1 MKFRR
6 FNSEGVGVFREYLHR
21 LREDPVLPPPF
32 HLLED
37 IQYTEELDPS
47 IVAVP
52 YRFNNRMSF
61 ARWLY
66 EASGREQALIPRG
79 DPGFWAWLSL
89 ALFDQVAPAD
99 GQGRRRPGAD
109 ARHIPDASDWR
120 RRYRHLLASPYDVFM
135 LHRDNPMRA
144 YVALVNPLHKPG
156 ELTEQFTARVDIVS
170 CPGTMALASYL
181 YVDPETGSR
190 KRGASGRSARRFGKL
205 MNQYTRTFDLPEMR
219 PDQFAE
225 LLPREFD
232 RFKVEETSV
241 KGR

>member
-1 MKFRR
+1 MRFRR
-6 FNSEGVGVFREYLHR
+6 FNPEGLNAFREYLHR
-21 LREDPVLPPPF
+21 LREAATLPPP
-32 HLLED
+32 LQILTD
-37 IQYTEELDPS
+37 DQLSEELEPAID
-47 IVAVP
+47 AEFR
-52 YRFNNRMSF
+52 RFNNRMSF

-66 EASGREQALIPRG
+66 GVSGREQSLIPRS

-99 GQGRRRPGAD
+99 GNGRRKPGAD

-135 LHRDNPMRA
+135 LHRDNPLRA

-156 ELTEQFTARVDIVS
+156 ELTEQFTGRVDIVT

-181 YVDPETGSR
+181 YVDPVTGTRR
-190 KRGASGRSARRFGKL
+190 KGASGKSARRFGKL

-219 PDQFAE
+219 PDAFAA
-225 LLPREFD
+225 LLPKEFE
-232 RFKVEETSV
+232 RFVPAASRSSE
-241 KGR
+241 